1 MSEKYKFMNRYIKY
15 IIIFP
20 IIIILFIIL
29 YIRKTIDKKELE
41 EANFYQYI
49 GGQKIEYNGKIILD
63 KNENISK
70 LEFDGLSTELDS
82 TPLFYEKN
90 NKLKVIF
97 PETMNVVYP
106 QSNGLQYKTTYFITL
121 ENDGLGIYD
130 DKGKLYENCFIY
142 DFNNLYFFIETTTLQ
157 VGDEEYQLEP
167 FSYAIVDNNMIEIY
181 NSTNSEYY
189 IIEPNEN
196 VTATTGSYAIDLNID
211 SIKYGENE
219 RLLIK
224 NKDFLKKNN

>member
-196 VTATTGSYAIDLNID
+196 VTATTGSYVIDLNID